1 MRPGARPARTPSP
14 AALAAMS
21 GAVDLAAVK
30 ARSEAAARAASAP
43 TPAAG
48 QYVVDVDEANFQAEV
63 LDRSFQV
70 PVLIDLWADWCEP
83 CKQLSP
89 ILEKLANEHA
99 GRWILAKIDVEA
111 NQRIG
116 QMLQVQ
122 SIPTVFAV
130 LGGQLVP
137 GFQGALPEPQVRE
150 FITALLDAAAQAGL
164 SGAVADDVEN
174 AGDSPASDGS
184 EDTEPGPSG
193 PPAEPEDPR
202 FAAAEMALD
211 VGDYDAASA
220 AYQAILNVE
229 PANDQAQFALRQVA
243 LLKRLE
249 ALPADALQQ
258 AQMAP
263 DDIDVQLAA
272 ADAEI
277 GGHQVEAALARLIGL
292 VKRATG
298 DDRNRIRE
306 RLVEYFELLGPDDPR
321 VGPARRDLANALF

>member
-1 MRPGARPARTPSP
+1 
-14 AALAAMS
+14 MS

-321 VGPARRDLANALF
+321 VGPARRDLASALF

>member
-1 MRPGARPARTPSP
+1 
-14 AALAAMS
+14 MS